1 MWRAMFFATS
11 AAPTLRAANGDSC
24 LYNVPTRMRSSSSS
38 TGQLMAPGMW
48 SSANS
53 AGVRTSMIS
62 SNPVSCDTFATLKY
76 MVCGENRWLKYD

>member
-1 MWRAMFFATS
+1 MFFATS
-11 AAPTLRAANGDSC
+11 AAPTLRASKGDTC
-24 LYNVPTRMRSSSSS
+24 LYSVPTVMRSSLEN

-62 SNPVSCDTFATLKY
+62 SN
-76 MVCGENRWLKYD
+76 R